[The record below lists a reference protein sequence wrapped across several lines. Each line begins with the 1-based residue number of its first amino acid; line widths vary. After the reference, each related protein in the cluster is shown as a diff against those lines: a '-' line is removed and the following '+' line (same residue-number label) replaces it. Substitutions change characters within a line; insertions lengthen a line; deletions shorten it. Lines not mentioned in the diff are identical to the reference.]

1 MFIFIG
7 FLTTGIILT
16 CVFRETDTQG
26 RFLDLFSEQVFLVE
40 EENDGSVNEEFVVTD
55 GIEQHKRLVHAILQE
70 EKKPEQRIDRE
81 KEADRK
87 TRKVQWRNTY
97 RKSQDKQLQKLNPI
111 KSKTSTDAK
120 KETIVSTYISNVI
133 SKSW

>member
-26 RFLDLFSEQVFLVE
+26 RFLDLFSKQIFLVE

-70 EKKPEQRIDRE
+70 EKKPE
-81 KEADRK
+81 
-87 TRKVQWRNTY
+87 
-97 RKSQDKQLQKLNPI
+97 
-111 KSKTSTDAK
+111 
-120 KETIVSTYISNVI
+120 
-133 SKSW
+133 